1 MTLRSYLY
9 APGNRPEL
17 FEKALI
23 SGADGVI
30 LDLEDSVLSGE
41 KAAAAQHVSDY
52 VSDRKTSPTDTE
64 IWVRVNN
71 QPGLLEEEL
80 SALAGLGGLAGIS
93 LPKVEGIAVLDRVDQ
108 LLPEGVG
115 VWGLIE

>member
-17 FEKALI
+17 FEKALK

-30 LDLEDSVLSGE
+30 LDLEDSIPQDE
-41 KAAAAQHVSDY
+41 KAAATQHVANYLSDGEA
-52 VSDRKTSPTDTE
+52 SPTDPE

-71 QPGLLEEEL
+71 RPGLLEDEL
-80 SALAGLGGLAGIS
+80 AALGGLGN
-93 LPKVEGIAVLDRVDQ
+93 
-108 LLPEGVG
+108 GVF
-115 VWGLIE
+115 